1 VISLRVTIEPF
12 DDGDDKKPPSQHH
25 LSQPASDPLAT
36 LENDLSWWGPALACL
51 KPPPPDDE
59 TSSEAAAE

>member
-1 VISLRVTIEPF
+1 MIPIDDLIEIWIKVHKEYSEKKVLALF
-12 DDGDDKKPPSQHH
+12 DDPS
-25 LSQPASDPLAT
+25 LA
-36 LENDLSWWGPALACL
+36 WWGPALACL